1 MDTRELLALIAVADE
16 KSFHGAAAQLG
27 LTQPAVTRRIQRLEE
42 RVGTQL
48 FDRSLKPLQPT
59 SAGHRALAEARD
71 LLRRL
76 DGFTENITGNTAP
89 TGPFRLGVS
98 HGAAPLL
105 AAKELRELHGLFP
118 DISLTIKSG
127 WSSELLPLL
136 RRGEI
141 DAMLSLD
148 GPQGT
153 VGGLDARDLPASLRP
168 EKLLDDHIV
177 AIGPR
182 SAPNAPR
189 DIATLADH
197 SMILMPEGCTFRAL
211 GNAWARQNG
220 VQFKSVLEVSAL
232 ELQIEMVAAG
242 AGYGIMA
249 RRFCL
254 HSPAADRI
262 RILDIP
268 GMNWGMAITLIRRKN
283 NTDLDDII
291 NTVGQ
296 IVIAAG
302 AVSNPT
308 GHSKH
313 KDAQKLSA

>member
-1 MDTRELLALIAVADE
+1 MDTRELQALIAVADE
-16 KSFHGAAAQLG
+16 KSFHGAASRLG

-42 RVGTQL
+42 RIGAQL

-59 SAGHRALAEARD
+59 PAGHRALADARD

-76 DGFTENITGNTAP
+76 DGFTERITGNNAV

-105 AAKELRELHGLFP
+105 AARELRDLHTQFP
-118 DISLTIKSG
+118 GKSLTIKSG
-127 WSSELLPLL
+127 WSSELLPLM

-148 GPQGT
+148 GPHGT
-153 VGGLDARDLPASLRP
+153 IGGIDVRDIPASLRAQ
-168 EKLLDDHIV
+168 KLLDDQIV

-182 SAPNAPR
+182 SANRHPKN
-189 DIATLADH
+189 ISELAEH
-197 SMILMPEGCTFRAL
+197 PMVLMPEGCTFRAL

-220 VQFKSVLEVSAL
+220 VQFNSVLEVSAL
-232 ELQIEMVAAG
+232 ELQIEMVAAE

-254 HSPAADRI
+254 HSPAANRI

-268 GMNWGMAITLIRRKN
+268 GMNWDMAITLIRRQT

-291 NTVGQ
+291 DTIGK
-296 IVIAAG
+296 IVIKAG
-302 AVSNPT
+302 AMSDPAPAY
-308 GHSKH
+308 
-313 KDAQKLSA
+313 DAQILSA

>member
-1 MDTRELLALIAVADE
+1 MDTRELQALIAVADE
-16 KSFHGAAAQLG
+16 KSFHGAAARLG
-27 LTQPAVTRRIQRLEE
+27 LTQPAITRRIQRLEE
-42 RVGTQL
+42 RIGAQL

-59 SAGHRALAEARD
+59 PAGHRALAEARD

-76 DGFTENITGNTAP
+76 DGFTESITGNNAV

-98 HGAAPLL
+98 HGATPLL
-105 AAKELRELHGLFP
+105 AAHELRDLHARFP
-118 DISLTIKSG
+118 DMSLTIKSG
-127 WSSELLPLL
+127 WSSELLPLM

-148 GPQGT
+148 GPHGT
-153 VGGLDARDLPASLRP
+153 IGSIDVRDIPPSLRAQ
-168 EKLLDDHIV
+168 KLLDDQIV

-182 SAPNAPR
+182 SARHHPKN
-189 DIATLADH
+189 IAELAEH
-197 SMILMPEGCTFRAL
+197 PMVLMPDGCTFRAL

-249 RRFCL
+249 RRFCM
-254 HSPAADRI
+254 HSPATNRI
-262 RILDIP
+262 RILNIP
-268 GMNWGMAITLIRRKN
+268 GMNWDMGIMLIRRQS

-291 NTVGQ
+291 DTVGK
-296 IVIAAG
+296 IVVEAG
-302 AVSNPT
+302 AMSDTLPDNN
-308 GHSKH
+308 
-313 KDAQKLSA
+313 AQMLSA